1 MNVLNIEKMTIKQAI
16 ELLKSGSKLSLVRKP
31 KNRIDNLYLS
41 IEIVHYIGDNKVSKA
56 LFDAIKKKV
65 KLVTLIDESNSFK
78 TVYKLSEL

>member
-1 MNVLNIEKMTIKQAI
+1 MTIKQAI

-41 IEIVHYIGDNKVSKA
+41 IEIVHYIGDKKVSKV
-56 LFDAIKKKV
+56 LFYAIKKKV
-65 KLVTLIDESNSFK
+65 KLVTIIDESNSFK